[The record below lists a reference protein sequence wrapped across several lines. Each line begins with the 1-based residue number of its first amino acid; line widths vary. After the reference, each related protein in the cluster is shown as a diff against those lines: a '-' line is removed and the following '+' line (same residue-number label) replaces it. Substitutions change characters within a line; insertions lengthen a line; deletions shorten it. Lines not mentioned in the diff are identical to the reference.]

1 MGHGVTKDEKETNI
15 RDLDAPEAMKFTQ
28 VQPSDRVQLKQS
40 EETQRRNL
48 KETPKN
54 IGNQSYNSCNQCDY
68 VTDRK
73 NKLINHLQDHHNG
86 LKRNKQYKTEN
97 EMQIEKDVRFLKQEE
112 SSQKNISR
120 EGGKDSDIENPK
132 LPEYKTDPK
141 AAEMGFA

>member
-1 MGHGVTKDEKETNI
+1 MGHGITKDKRETDI
-15 RDLDAPEAMKFTQ
+15 RDLDAPEILQFKQ
-28 VQPSDRVQLKQS
+28 VQPSDRFQLKQP
-40 EETQRRNL
+40 EEAQGRYL
-48 KETPKN
+48 KEISKN

-132 LPEYKTDPK
+132 LPEYITDPK